1 MLIDAHISQ
10 LSEKFAIEE
19 VKKMLGDIIESCFAS
34 AQEKQKK
41 DGYIVLER
49 GFATIPLPGIDVPF
63 HSRYLWAGVMPF
75 RACESVLRLW
85 VIDSYKLSVDLG
97 KKINPLH
104 LNPDMLV
111 GRYIPNLI
119 AKPFE
124 VTKEYAQIIYDQ
136 TSSPRLDKV
145 LRKWDEEDWGS
156 VDQRQQL
163 AYVILVE
170 LLAYQFA
177 SPVRWIQTQDLLFTV
192 HDFERFIEIGPSPTL
207 TGMATRTLKAK
218 YEAGDDSVSRTRA
231 ILCHAKHT
239 KEVYYQFEDEVVAED
254 TTPTPNP
261 VVGSVPT
268 PVTVVQ
274 TPIAPAP
281 AAAAAS
287 IEDAPIKS
295 LEILTVIIAQKLKK
309 STNEVPLSKSIKDL
323 VGGKSTLQNEI
334 LGDLGQ
340 EFSSAPEKG
349 EELPLE
355 ELGAALGVG
364 FSGTLGKYTTGIVSR
379 LIGGKMPGG
388 FNLSAIKSY
397 LSKSW
402 GLGPQRA
409 DGVLLLGTTMEP
421 AKRLGSE
428 AEAKTWL
435 DGVVALYAQRSGVA
449 LSSASSDGSGGGGGG
464 GGAVMNSEEFLKF
477 QAEQH
482 QFAAQQIELYSR
494 YLKKDSRAGDLK
506 YDAEKANSL
515 DLQARLDAISREHGD
530 FYVDGILPVFD
541 ALKARRFDSS
551 WNWARQDALLMW
563 YDIIHGKLTTV
574 DREITA
580 RCIDIL
586 NRADPDLYQF
596 MQYSVNA
603 CDPTLGENYALAKQ
617 FGQQLIE
624 NCRELVNSAPLYK
637 DGMSIR
643 IISRVAFAN
652 RSCSNIPNRTEC
664 RDQRERGH
672 YRDRSRP

>member
-1 MLIDAHISQ
+1 MFDKL
-10 LSEKFAIEE
+10 
-19 VKKMLGDIIESCFAS
+19 
-34 AQEKQKK
+34 
-41 DGYIVLER
+41 
-49 GFATIPLPGIDVPF
+49 LP
-63 HSRYLWAGVMPF
+63 SL
-75 RACESVLRLW
+75 
-85 VIDSYKLSVDLG
+85 VDLG

-124 VTKEYAQIIYDQ
+124 VTREYAQIIYDQ

-145 LRKWDEEDWGS
+145 LRNWDEEEWGS
-156 VDQRQQL
+156 AEQRQQL

-177 SPVRWIQTQDLLFTV
+177 SPVRWIETQDLLFTV

-218 YEAGDDSVSRTRA
+218 YEAGDDSVCRSRA

-239 KEVYYQFEDEVVAED
+239 KEVYYQFDDEVAAES
-254 TTPTPNP
+254 TPEPTAASTPTPA
-261 VVGSVPT
+261 VA
-268 PVTVVQ
+268 VQ
-274 TPIAPAP
+274 TPVVTAPAP
-281 AAAAAS
+281 AAAATS
-287 IEDAPIKS
+287 IEDAQIKS

-309 STNEVPLSKSIKDL
+309 PANEVPLSKSIKDL

-355 ELGAALGVG
+355 ELGTALGVG
-364 FSGTLGKYTTGIVSR
+364 FSGNLGKYTTGLISR

-421 AKRLGSE
+421 PKRLGSE

-435 DGVVALYAQRSGVA
+435 DGVVSLYAQRSGIT
-449 LSSASSDGSGGGGGG
+449 LSSASSGGSGGGGS

-477 QAEQH
+477 QAEQY
-482 QFAAQQIELYSR
+482 QFASQQIELHSR
-494 YLKKDSRAGDLK
+494 YLKKDSRAGHLK
-506 YDAEKANSL
+506 YDAEKVNSL
-515 DLQARLDAISREHGD
+515 ALQTRLDAIHREHGD
-530 FYVDGILPVFD
+530 FYVDGILPAFD

-563 YDIIHGKLTTV
+563 YDIIHGQLTTV

-596 MQYSVNA
+596 MQYNVNA

-624 NCRELVNSAPLYK
+624 NCRDVVKSAPLYK
-637 DGMSIR
+637 DG
-643 IISRVAFAN
+643 VL
-652 RSCSNIPNRTEC
+652 T
-664 RDQRERGH
+664 
-672 YRDRSRP
+672 

>member
-1 MLIDAHISQ
+1 MNAHNV
-10 LSEKFAIEE
+10 F
-19 VKKMLGDIIESCFAS
+19 
-34 AQEKQKK
+34 
-41 DGYIVLER
+41 
-49 GFATIPLPGIDVPF
+49 
-63 HSRYLWAGVMPF
+63 
-75 RACESVLRLW
+75 
-85 VIDSYKLSVDLG
+85 VDLG

-145 LRKWDEEDWGS
+145 LRKWDEEDWDS
-156 VDQRQQL
+156 AEQRQQL

-177 SPVRWIQTQDLLFTV
+177 SPVRWIETQDLLFTV

-231 ILCHAKHT
+231 ILCHAKNT
-239 KEVYYQFEDEVVAED
+239 KEVYYQFEDEAATENTPESATPTAPASPVAIQTPVVA
-254 TTPTPNP
+254 
-261 VVGSVPT
+261 
-268 PVTVVQ
+268 
-274 TPIAPAP
+274 APAP
-281 AAAAAS
+281 AAIAAN
-287 IEDAPIKS
+287 IEDAPVKS

-309 STNEVPLSKSIKDL
+309 PANEVPLSKSIKDL

-364 FSGTLGKYTTGIVSR
+364 FSGSLGKYTTGLVSR

-402 GLGPQRA
+402 GLGSQRA

-435 DGVVALYAQRSGVA
+435 DGVVALYAQRSGIS
-449 LSSASSDGSGGGGGG
+449 LLSASHCGPRGGG
-464 GGAVMNSEEFLKF
+464 GGAVMNSEEFLKY
-477 QAEQH
+477 AV
-482 QFAAQQIELYSR
+482 FAGHS
-494 YLKKDSRAGDLK
+494 
-506 YDAEKANSL
+506 
-515 DLQARLDAISREHGD
+515 
-530 FYVDGILPVFD
+530 
-541 ALKARRFDSS
+541 
-551 WNWARQDALLMW
+551 
-563 YDIIHGKLTTV
+563 
-574 DREITA
+574 
-580 RCIDIL
+580 
-586 NRADPDLYQF
+586 
-596 MQYSVNA
+596 
-603 CDPTLGENYALAKQ
+603 LGERPALASVA
-617 FGQQLIE
+617 GVLPISS
-624 NCRELVNSAPLYK
+624 LVDVVFYRGITMQRAVERDS
-637 DGMSIR
+637 
-643 IISRVAFAN
+643 AN
-652 RSCSNIPNRTEC
+652 RSNYAMCAVNPSRISPSFN
-664 RDQRERGH
+664 DSALREVV
-672 YRDRSRP
+672 DDISRKTNCLLEIVNFNVEVCPIFSLTYNFPLNGRF

>member
-1 MLIDAHISQ
+1 MNAHNV
-10 LSEKFAIEE
+10 F
-19 VKKMLGDIIESCFAS
+19 
-34 AQEKQKK
+34 
-41 DGYIVLER
+41 
-49 GFATIPLPGIDVPF
+49 
-63 HSRYLWAGVMPF
+63 
-75 RACESVLRLW
+75 
-85 VIDSYKLSVDLG
+85 VDLG

-145 LRKWDEEDWGS
+145 LRKWDEEDWDS
-156 VDQRQQL
+156 AEQRQQL

-177 SPVRWIQTQDLLFTV
+177 SPVRWIETQDLLFTV

-231 ILCHAKHT
+231 ILCHAKNT
-239 KEVYYQFEDEVVAED
+239 KEVYYQFEDEAATENTPESATPTAPASPVAIQTPVVA
-254 TTPTPNP
+254 
-261 VVGSVPT
+261 
-268 PVTVVQ
+268 
-274 TPIAPAP
+274 APAP
-281 AAAAAS
+281 AAIAAN
-287 IEDAPIKS
+287 IEDAPVKS

-309 STNEVPLSKSIKDL
+309 PANEVPLSKSIKDL

-364 FSGTLGKYTTGIVSR
+364 FSGSLGKYTTGLVSR

-402 GLGPQRA
+402 GLGSQRA

-435 DGVVALYAQRSGVA
+435 DGVVALYAQRSGIS
-449 LSSASSDGSGGGGGG
+449 LSSASSGGSSGGGG

-477 QAEQH
+477 QTEQY
-482 QFAAQQIELYSR
+482 QFAGQQIELYSR

-515 DLQARLDAISREHGD
+515 TLQSRLDAIGREHGD
-530 FYVDGILPVFD
+530 FYVDGILPAFD

-596 MQYSVNA
+596 MQFSVNA

-624 NCRELVNSAPLYK
+624 NCREVVNSAPLYR
-637 DGMSIR
+637 DGVCLSLR
-643 IISRVAFAN
+643 SHYFCLFA
-652 RSCSNIPNRTEC
+652 I
-664 RDQRERGH
+664 
-672 YRDRSRP
+672 

>member
-1 MLIDAHISQ
+1 
-10 LSEKFAIEE
+10 
-19 VKKMLGDIIESCFAS
+19 
-34 AQEKQKK
+34 
-41 DGYIVLER
+41 
-49 GFATIPLPGIDVPF
+49 
-63 HSRYLWAGVMPF
+63 
-75 RACESVLRLW
+75 
-85 VIDSYKLSVDLG
+85 
-97 KKINPLH
+97 
-104 LNPDMLV
+104 MLV

-136 TSSPRLDKV
+136 TSSPRLEKV
-145 LRKWDEEDWGS
+145 IRKWDKEDWGS
-156 VDQRQQL
+156 AEQRQQL

-177 SPVRWIQTQDLLFTV
+177 SPVRWIETQDLLFTL

-207 TGMATRTLKAK
+207 TGMAARTLKAK

-231 ILCHAKHT
+231 ILCHAKNT
-239 KEVYYQFEDEVVAED
+239 KEVYYQFEDEVAAGGDTHEPAAVSAPAVSVQVPVA
-254 TTPTPNP
+254 TAP
-261 VVGSVPT
+261 VPT
-268 PVTVVQ
+268 
-274 TPIAPAP
+274 
-281 AAAAAS
+281 AAAAS
-287 IEDAPIKS
+287 IEDTPIKS

-309 STNEVPLSKSIKDL
+309 PVNEVPLSKSIKDL

-364 FSGTLGKYTTGIVSR
+364 FSGNLGKYTTGLASR

-409 DGVLLLGTTMEP
+409 DGVLLLGTTVEP
-421 AKRLGSE
+421 AKRFGSE
-428 AEAKTWL
+428 TEAKAWL
-435 DGVVALYAQRSGVA
+435 DGVVALYAQRSGVT
-449 LSSASSDGSGGGGGG
+449 LPSASSGGSGGGGGG

-477 QAEQH
+477 QTEQY
-482 QFAAQQIELYSR
+482 QFAGQQIELYSR

-506 YDAEKANSL
+506 YDSEKTNSL
-515 DLQARLDAISREHGD
+515 ALQARLDAINREHGD
-530 FYVDGILPVFD
+530 FYVDGILPAFD

-551 WNWARQDALLMW
+551 WNWARQDSLLMW

-603 CDPTLGENYALAKQ
+603 CNPTLGENYALAKQ

-624 NCRELVNSAPLYK
+624 NCREVVNSAPLYK
-637 DGMSIR
+637 DGMSI
-643 IISRVAFAN
+643 
-652 RSCSNIPNRTEC
+652 
-664 RDQRERGH
+664 
-672 YRDRSRP
+672 

>member
-1 MLIDAHISQ
+1 MLI
-10 LSEKFAIEE
+10 
-19 VKKMLGDIIESCFAS
+19 
-34 AQEKQKK
+34 
-41 DGYIVLER
+41 
-49 GFATIPLPGIDVPF
+49 
-63 HSRYLWAGVMPF
+63 
-75 RACESVLRLW
+75 
-85 VIDSYKLSVDLG
+85 
-97 KKINPLH
+97 
-104 LNPDMLV
+104 

-124 VTKEYAQIIYDQ
+124 VTREYAQIIYDQ
-136 TSSPRLDKV
+136 TSSPCLDKV
-145 LRKWDEEDWGS
+145 LRKWDEEKWGS
-156 VDQRQQL
+156 AEQRQQL
-163 AYVILVE
+163 AYLILVE

-177 SPVRWIQTQDLLFTV
+177 SPVRWIETQDLLFAV

-239 KEVYYQFEDEVVAED
+239 KEVYYQFDDEVVTESAPEAAA
-254 TTPTPNP
+254 TP
-261 VVGSVPT
+261 
-268 PVTVVQ
+268 
-274 TPIAPAP
+274 APAP
-281 AAAAAS
+281 VVAAQTPAIVALTPAPAVAATT

-295 LEILTVIIAQKLKK
+295 LEVLTVIIAQKLKK
-309 STNEVPLSKSIKDL
+309 PANDVPLSKSIKDL

-355 ELGAALGVG
+355 ELGSALGVG
-364 FSGTLGKYTTGIVSR
+364 FSGNLGKYTTGLVSR

-388 FNLSAIKSY
+388 FNLSAIKAY
-397 LSKSW
+397 LSKRW
-402 GLGPQRA
+402 GLGSQRA

-421 AKRLGSE
+421 PKRLGSE
-428 AEAKTWL
+428 AEAKAWL
-435 DGVVALYAQRSGVA
+435 DGVVALYAQRSSIT
-449 LSSASSDGSGGGGGG
+449 LSSPSSGGSSGGGG

-477 QAEQH
+477 QAEQY
-482 QFAAQQIELYSR
+482 QFASQQIELYSR
-494 YLKKDSRAGDLK
+494 YLKKDSRAGHLK
-506 YDAEKANSL
+506 YDTEKANSL
-515 DLQARLDAISREHGD
+515 ALQARLDAINREHGD
-530 FYVDGILPVFD
+530 FYVDGILPAFD

-596 MQYSVNA
+596 MQYNVDA
-603 CDPTLGENYALAKQ
+603 CDPSLGENYALAKQ

-624 NCRELVNSAPLYK
+624 NCREVVNRAPLYR
-637 DGMSIR
+637 DGVSI
-643 IISRVAFAN
+643 
-652 RSCSNIPNRTEC
+652 
-664 RDQRERGH
+664 
-672 YRDRSRP
+672 

>member
-1 MLIDAHISQ
+1 MLI
-10 LSEKFAIEE
+10 
-19 VKKMLGDIIESCFAS
+19 
-34 AQEKQKK
+34 
-41 DGYIVLER
+41 
-49 GFATIPLPGIDVPF
+49 
-63 HSRYLWAGVMPF
+63 
-75 RACESVLRLW
+75 
-85 VIDSYKLSVDLG
+85 
-97 KKINPLH
+97 
-104 LNPDMLV
+104 

-119 AKPFE
+119 AKPFD

-145 LRKWDEEDWGS
+145 LRKWDEEEWGS
-156 VDQRQQL
+156 AEQCQQL

-177 SPVRWIQTQDLLFTV
+177 SPVRWIETQDLLFTRHNV
-192 HDFERFIEIGPSPTL
+192 ERFIEIGPSPTL

-218 YEAGDDSVSRTRA
+218 YEAGDDSVSRARA

-239 KEVYYQFEDEVVAED
+239 KEVYYQFEDEVATESTPEPVAA
-254 TTPTPNP
+254 
-261 VVGSVPT
+261 SAPT
-268 PVTVVQ
+268 PVATVQ
-274 TPIAPAP
+274 APAVAAP
-281 AAAAAS
+281 TPTAAATS

-309 STNEVPLSKSIKDL
+309 PANEVPLSKSIKDL

-364 FSGTLGKYTTGIVSR
+364 FSGNLGKYTTSLVSR

-388 FNLSAIKSY
+388 FNLSTVKSH

-409 DGVLLLGTTMEP
+409 DGVLLLGTTVEP

-428 AEAKTWL
+428 AEAKAWL
-435 DGVVALYAQRSGVA
+435 DGVVALYAQRSGIT
-449 LSSASSDGSGGGGGG
+449 LSSASSSPGGGGGG

-482 QFAAQQIELYSR
+482 QFAGQQIELYSR

-506 YDAEKANSL
+506 YDAEKTNSL
-515 DLQARLDAISREHGD
+515 ALQARLDAISREHGD
-530 FYVDGILPVFD
+530 FYVDGILPAFD
-541 ALKARRFDSS
+541 PLKARRFDSS

-580 RCIDIL
+580 RCLDIL
-586 NRADPDLYQF
+586 NRTDSDLYQF
-596 MQYSVNA
+596 MQYNVNA
-603 CDPTLGENYALAKQ
+603 CNPVLGGNYVLAKQ
-617 FGQQLIE
+617 FGGELIK
-624 NCRELVNSAPLYK
+624 NCREVVNSAPLYR
-637 DGMSIR
+637 DGMSI
-643 IISRVAFAN
+643 
-652 RSCSNIPNRTEC
+652 
-664 RDQRERGH
+664 
-672 YRDRSRP
+672 

>member
-1 MLIDAHISQ
+1 
-10 LSEKFAIEE
+10 
-19 VKKMLGDIIESCFAS
+19 
-34 AQEKQKK
+34 
-41 DGYIVLER
+41 
-49 GFATIPLPGIDVPF
+49 
-63 HSRYLWAGVMPF
+63 
-75 RACESVLRLW
+75 
-85 VIDSYKLSVDLG
+85 
-97 KKINPLH
+97 
-104 LNPDMLV
+104 MLV

-119 AKPFE
+119 AKPFD

-145 LRKWDEEDWGS
+145 IRKWDEEDWGS
-156 VDQRQQL
+156 TEQRQQL

-177 SPVRWIQTQDLLFTV
+177 SPVRWIETQDLLFTV

-231 ILCHAKHT
+231 ILCHAKHA
-239 KEVYYQFEDEVVAED
+239 KEVYYQFEDEVAAED
-254 TTPTPNP
+254 GGPEPVIASAPT
-261 VVGSVPT
+261 
-268 PVTVVQ
+268 
-274 TPIAPAP
+274 P

-287 IEDAPIKS
+287 VEDAPVKS

-309 STNEVPLSKSIKDL
+309 PANEVPLSKSIKDL

-355 ELGAALGVG
+355 ELGAALGFG
-364 FSGTLGKYTTGIVSR
+364 FSGSLGKYTTGLVSR

-409 DGVLLLGTTMEP
+409 DGVLLLGTTVEP
-421 AKRLGSE
+421 PKRLGSE
-428 AEAKTWL
+428 AEAKAWL
-435 DGVVALYAQRSGVA
+435 DGVVALYTQRSGIT
-449 LSSASSDGSGGGGGG
+449 LSSASSGGSGSGGS

-477 QAEQH
+477 QEEQY
-482 QFAAQQIELYSR
+482 QFAGQQIELYSR

-506 YDAEKANSL
+506 YDTEKANSL
-515 DLQARLDAISREHGD
+515 ALQARLDAISREHGD
-530 FYVDGILPVFD
+530 FYVDGILPAFD

-624 NCRELVNSAPLYK
+624 NCREVVNSAPLYK
-637 DGMSIR
+637 DGMLIQTKN
-643 IISRVAFAN
+643 RVPFAN
-652 RSCSNIPNRTEC
+652 ESRSNVPNCTER
-664 RDQRERGH
+664 RDQQEW
-672 YRDRSRP
+672 

>member
-1 MLIDAHISQ
+1 
-10 LSEKFAIEE
+10 
-19 VKKMLGDIIESCFAS
+19 
-34 AQEKQKK
+34 
-41 DGYIVLER
+41 
-49 GFATIPLPGIDVPF
+49 
-63 HSRYLWAGVMPF
+63 
-75 RACESVLRLW
+75 
-85 VIDSYKLSVDLG
+85 
-97 KKINPLH
+97 
-104 LNPDMLV
+104 MLV

-119 AKPFE
+119 ARPFE
-124 VTKEYAQIIYDQ
+124 VTREYAQIIYDQ
-136 TSSPRLDKV
+136 TSSPCLDKV
-145 LRKWDEEDWGS
+145 LREWDKEGWGS
-156 VDQRQQL
+156 AEQCQQL
-163 AYVILVE
+163 AYLILVE

-177 SPVRWIQTQDLLFTV
+177 SPVRWIETQDLLFTI

-239 KEVYYQFEDEVVAED
+239 KEVYYQFDDEVATEN
-254 TTPTPNP
+254 TPEPAATSTPAP
-261 VVGSVPT
+261 VVAQI
-268 PVTVVQ
+268 PVAVTL
-274 TPIAPAP
+274 TPAP

-287 IEDAPIKS
+287 IEDAPVKS

-309 STNEVPLSKSIKDL
+309 PANEVPLSKSIKDL

-355 ELGAALGVG
+355 ELGSALGVG
-364 FSGTLGKYTTGIVSR
+364 FSGNLGKYTTGLVSR

-421 AKRLGSE
+421 SKRLGSE
-428 AEAKTWL
+428 VEAKAWL
-435 DGVVALYAQRSGVA
+435 DGVVALYAQRSGIT
-449 LSSASSDGSGGGGGG
+449 LSSGSSGGSGGGGA

-477 QAEQH
+477 QAEQY
-482 QFAAQQIELYSR
+482 QFASQQIELYSR
-494 YLKKDSRAGDLK
+494 YLKKDSRAGHLK

-515 DLQARLDAISREHGD
+515 ALQARLDAISREHGD
-530 FYVDGILPVFD
+530 FYVDGVLPAFD

-596 MQYSVNA
+596 MQYNVNA

-624 NCRELVNSAPLYK
+624 NCREVVNKAPLYR
-637 DGMSIR
+637 DGVSI
-643 IISRVAFAN
+643 
-652 RSCSNIPNRTEC
+652 
-664 RDQRERGH
+664 
-672 YRDRSRP
+672 

>member
-1 MLIDAHISQ
+1 
-10 LSEKFAIEE
+10 
-19 VKKMLGDIIESCFAS
+19 
-34 AQEKQKK
+34 
-41 DGYIVLER
+41 
-49 GFATIPLPGIDVPF
+49 
-63 HSRYLWAGVMPF
+63 
-75 RACESVLRLW
+75 
-85 VIDSYKLSVDLG
+85 LG
-97 KKINPLH
+97 KKINPVH

-119 AKPFE
+119 ARPFE

-156 VDQRQQL
+156 TEQRQQL

-177 SPVRWIQTQDLLFTV
+177 SPVRWIETQDLLFTV

-218 YEAGDDSVSRTRA
+218 YEAGDDSVSRTRV
-231 ILCHAKHT
+231 ILCHAKHV
-239 KEVYYQFEDEVVAED
+239 KEVYYQFEDEAAVENSAPEPA
-254 TTPTPNP
+254 TSSAPAP
-261 VVGSVPT
+261 VVQSPVATAPT
-268 PVTVVQ
+268 
-274 TPIAPAP
+274 P

-287 IEDAPIKS
+287 IEDAPVKS
-295 LEILTVIIAQKLKK
+295 LEVLTVIIAQKLKK
-309 STNEVPLSKSIKDL
+309 PANEVPLSKTIKDL

-364 FSGTLGKYTTGIVSR
+364 FSGNLGKYTTGLISR

-409 DGVLLLGTTMEP
+409 DGVLLLGTTVEP
-421 AKRLGSE
+421 PKRLGSE
-428 AEAKTWL
+428 AEAKAWL
-435 DGVVALYAQRSGVA
+435 DGVVALYAQRSGIA
-449 LSSASSDGSGGGGGG
+449 LSSASSGGSGSGGG

-477 QAEQH
+477 QTEQY
-482 QFAAQQIELYSR
+482 QFAGQQIELYSR
-494 YLKKDSRAGDLK
+494 YLKKDTRAGDLK
-506 YDAEKANSL
+506 YDAERANSL
-515 DLQARLDAISREHGD
+515 ALQARLDAISREHGD
-530 FYVDGILPVFD
+530 FYVDGILPAFD

-596 MQYSVNA
+596 MLYSVNA

-624 NCRELVNSAPLYK
+624 NCREVVNSAPLYK
-637 DGMSIR
+637 DGIF
-643 IISRVAFAN
+643 IQTKSRVPFAN
-652 RSCSNIPNRTEC
+652 
-664 RDQRERGH
+664 
-672 YRDRSRP
+672 

>member
-1 MLIDAHISQ
+1 
-10 LSEKFAIEE
+10 
-19 VKKMLGDIIESCFAS
+19 
-34 AQEKQKK
+34 
-41 DGYIVLER
+41 
-49 GFATIPLPGIDVPF
+49 
-63 HSRYLWAGVMPF
+63 
-75 RACESVLRLW
+75 
-85 VIDSYKLSVDLG
+85 
-97 KKINPLH
+97 
-104 LNPDMLV
+104 MLV

-136 TSSPRLDKV
+136 TSSPRVDKV
-145 LRKWDEEDWGS
+145 LRKWDQEGWGS
-156 VDQRQQL
+156 VGQRQQL

-177 SPVRWIQTQDLLFTV
+177 SPVRWIETQDLLFTV

-239 KEVYYQFEDEVVAED
+239 KEVYYQFEDEISSEGGASEQAI
-254 TTPTPNP
+254 TSAPAP
-261 VVGSVPT
+261 
-268 PVTVVQ
+268 TVVVQ
-274 TPIAPAP
+274 APVASAPAPP

-287 IEDAPIKS
+287 IEDTQIKS

-309 STNEVPLSKSIKDL
+309 PANEVPLSKSIKDL

-355 ELGAALGVG
+355 ELGAALGIG
-364 FSGTLGKYTTGIVSR
+364 FSGNLGKYTTGLVSR

-421 AKRLGSE
+421 PKRLGSE
-428 AEAKTWL
+428 AEAKAWL
-435 DGVVALYAQRSGVA
+435 DGVVALYAQRSGIT
-449 LSSASSDGSGGGGGG
+449 LSSAASGGSGGGGSG

-477 QAEQH
+477 QTEQY
-482 QFAAQQIELYSR
+482 QFASQQIELYSR

-506 YDAEKANSL
+506 YDEEKANSFA
-515 DLQARLDAISREHGD
+515 LQARLDAIGREHGD
-530 FYVDGILPVFD
+530 FYVDGILPSFD

-617 FGQQLIE
+617 FGRELIE
-624 NCRELVNSAPLYK
+624 NCSEVVNTAPLYK
-637 DGMSIR
+637 DGMLI
-643 IISRVAFAN
+643 
-652 RSCSNIPNRTEC
+652 
-664 RDQRERGH
+664 
-672 YRDRSRP
+672 

>member
-1 MLIDAHISQ
+1 MLIVTHISQ
-10 LSEKFAIEE
+10 LSEKFTIEE

-75 RACESVLRLW
+75 RACKSLFLW
-85 VIDSYKLSVDLG
+85 WLIDSHKVFADLG

-124 VTKEYAQIIYDQ
+124 VTKEYAQVIYDQ

-145 LRKWDEEDWGS
+145 LRNWDEEGWGS
-156 VDQRQQL
+156 VGQRQQL

-177 SPVRWIQTQDLLFTV
+177 SPVRWIETQDLLFTV

-239 KEVYYQFEDEVVAED
+239 TEVYYQLEDEVVSGES
-254 TTPTPNP
+254 TPEPASASAP
-261 VVGSVPT
+261 APLAA
-268 PVTVVQ
+268 VQ
-274 TPIAPAP
+274 TPVAAAPAPP

-287 IEDAPIKS
+287 VEDAPIKS
-295 LEILTVIIAQKLKK
+295 LDILTVIISQKLKK
-309 STNEVPLSKSIKDL
+309 PVNEVPLSKSIKDL

-349 EELPLE
+349 EELSLE
-355 ELGAALGVG
+355 ELGSALGIG
-364 FSGTLGKYTTGIVSR
+364 FSGNLGKYTTGLVSR

-388 FNLSAIKSY
+388 FNLSSIKSY

-428 AEAKTWL
+428 PEAKTWL
-435 DGVVALYAQRSGVA
+435 DGVVALYAQRSGIS
-449 LSSASSDGSGGGGGG
+449 LSSASSGGSGSGGG

-477 QAEQH
+477 QAEQY
-482 QFAAQQIELYSR
+482 QFAGQQIELYSR

-515 DLQARLDAISREHGD
+515 VLQARLDALGREHGD
-530 FYVDGILPVFD
+530 FYIDGILPAFD

-551 WNWARQDALLMW
+551 WNWARQDSLFMW

-586 NRADPDLYQF
+586 NRADHDLYQF

-624 NCRELVNSAPLYK
+624 NCREVVNSAPLYK
-637 DGMSIR
+637 DGTFI
-643 IISRVAFAN
+643 
-652 RSCSNIPNRTEC
+652 
-664 RDQRERGH
+664 
-672 YRDRSRP
+672 

>member
-1 MLIDAHISQ
+1 MNPHRI
-10 LSEKFAIEE
+10 F
-19 VKKMLGDIIESCFAS
+19 
-34 AQEKQKK
+34 
-41 DGYIVLER
+41 
-49 GFATIPLPGIDVPF
+49 
-63 HSRYLWAGVMPF
+63 
-75 RACESVLRLW
+75 
-85 VIDSYKLSVDLG
+85 VDLG

-124 VTKEYAQIIYDQ
+124 VTKEYAQVIYDQ

-156 VDQRQQL
+156 DEKRQQL

-177 SPVRWIQTQDLLFTV
+177 SPVRWIETQDLLFTV
-192 HDFERFIEIGPSPTL
+192 HDFQRFIEIGPSPTL

-218 YEAGDDSVSRTRA
+218 YEAGDDSVSRSRA
-231 ILCHAKHT
+231 ILCHAKHA
-239 KEVYYQFEDEVVAED
+239 KEVYYQFEDEVATESAPEPAV
-254 TTPTPNP
+254 TSVTPTP
-261 VVGSVPT
+261 VATLQAPT
-268 PVTVVQ
+268 IVT
-274 TPIAPAP
+274 PAP
-281 AAAAAS
+281 TAAAAS
-287 IEDAPIKS
+287 VEDAPVKS

-309 STNEVPLSKSIKDL
+309 PANEVPLSKSIKDL

-349 EELPLE
+349 EELSLE

-364 FSGTLGKYTTGIVSR
+364 FSGNLGKYTTGLISR

-388 FNLSAIKSY
+388 FNLSAIKSH
-397 LSKSW
+397 LLKSW

-428 AEAKTWL
+428 AEAKAWL
-435 DGVVALYAQRSGVA
+435 DGVVSLYAQRSGVT
-449 LSSASSDGSGGGGGG
+449 LSSASSGGSGGGGGG

-482 QFAAQQIELYSR
+482 QFAGQQIELYSR

-506 YDAEKANSL
+506 YDVEKTNSL
-515 DLQARLDAISREHGD
+515 ALQARLDAIGREHGD
-530 FYVDGILPVFD
+530 FYVDGILPAFD

-563 YDIIHGKLTTV
+563 YDIIDGKLTTV

-617 FGQQLIE
+617 FGQELME
-624 NCRELVNSAPLYK
+624 NCREVVNKAPLYK
-637 DGMSIR
+637 DGMP
-643 IISRVAFAN
+643 V
-652 RSCSNIPNRTEC
+652 
-664 RDQRERGH
+664 
-672 YRDRSRP
+672 

>member
-1 MLIDAHISQ
+1 
-10 LSEKFAIEE
+10 
-19 VKKMLGDIIESCFAS
+19 MLGDIIESCFAD

-75 RACESVLRLW
+75 RACESTISC
-85 VIDSYKLSVDLG
+85 VIKFHQAFVDLG

-136 TSSPRLDKV
+136 TSSPRLNKV

-156 VDQRQQL
+156 VEQRQQL

-177 SPVRWIQTQDLLFTV
+177 SPVKWIQTQDLLFTV

-254 TTPTPNP
+254 ATPEPTAPSISAP
-261 VVGSVPT
+261 VVAVQTTVVPT
-268 PVTVVQ
+268 PAT
-274 TPIAPAP
+274 
-281 AAAAAS
+281 AAAS

-295 LEILTVIIAQKLKK
+295 LEILTVIISQKLKK
-309 STNEVPLSKSIKDL
+309 PANEVPLSKSIKDL

-364 FSGTLGKYTTGIVSR
+364 FSGSLGKYTTGLVSR

-428 AEAKTWL
+428 AEAKAWL
-435 DGVVALYAQRSGVA
+435 DGVVALYAQRSGIA
-449 LSSASSDGSGGGGGG
+449 LSSASSGGSGGGGGG

-477 QAEQH
+477 QTEQY
-482 QFAAQQIELYSR
+482 QFAGQQIELYSR

-506 YDAEKANSL
+506 YDTEKANSFA
-515 DLQARLDAISREHGD
+515 LQARLDAISREHGD
-530 FYVDGILPVFD
+530 FYVDGILPAFD

-551 WNWARQDALLMW
+551 WNWARQDSLLMW

-624 NCRELVNSAPLYK
+624 NCREVVNSAPLYK
-637 DGMSIR
+637 DGMSI
-643 IISRVAFAN
+643 
-652 RSCSNIPNRTEC
+652 
-664 RDQRERGH
+664 
-672 YRDRSRP
+672 

>member
-1 MLIDAHISQ
+1 MIDE
-10 LSEKFAIEE
+10 L
-19 VKKMLGDIIESCFAS
+19 
-34 AQEKQKK
+34 
-41 DGYIVLER
+41 
-49 GFATIPLPGIDVPF
+49 
-63 HSRYLWAGVMPF
+63 
-75 RACESVLRLW
+75 LRSL
-85 VIDSYKLSVDLG
+85 VDLG

-124 VTKEYAQIIYDQ
+124 VTREYAQIIYDQ

-145 LRKWDEEDWGS
+145 LRKWEEEEWGS
-156 VDQRQQL
+156 AEQRQQL

-177 SPVRWIQTQDLLFTV
+177 SPVRWIETQDLLFTV
-192 HDFERFIEIGPSPTL
+192 HDFHRFIEIGPSPTL

-218 YEAGDDSVSRTRA
+218 YEAGDDSVSRARA
-231 ILCHAKHT
+231 ILCHAKHA
-239 KEVYYQFEDEVVAED
+239 KEVYYQFDDDVAIES
-254 TTPTPNP
+254 TPEPAAASTSAPALTLQTP
-261 VVGSVPT
+261 VVT
-268 PVTVVQ
+268 
-274 TPIAPAP
+274 APAP
-281 AAAAAS
+281 VAAATN

-309 STNEVPLSKSIKDL
+309 PANEVPLSKSIKDL

-355 ELGAALGVG
+355 ELGSALGVG
-364 FSGTLGKYTTGIVSR
+364 FSGNLGKYTTGLVSR

-397 LSKSW
+397 LLKSW

-409 DGVLLLGTTMEP
+409 DGVLLLGTTVEP
-421 AKRLGSE
+421 SKRLGSE
-428 AEAKTWL
+428 VEAKAWL
-435 DGVVALYAQRSGVA
+435 DGVVALYALRSGIT
-449 LSSASSDGSGGGGGG
+449 LSSASSGGSSGGGG
-464 GGAVMNSEEFLKF
+464 GGAVMNSEEFLQF
-477 QAEQH
+477 QAEQY
-482 QFAAQQIELYSR
+482 QFASQQIEIYSR
-494 YLKKDSRAGDLK
+494 YLKKDSRAGHLK
-506 YDAEKANSL
+506 YDTEKSNSL
-515 DLQARLDAISREHGD
+515 VLQARLDAVSREHGD
-530 FYVDGILPVFD
+530 FYVDGILPAFD

-596 MQYSVNA
+596 MQYNVNA

-624 NCRELVNSAPLYK
+624 NCREVVNKAPLYK
-637 DGMSIR
+637 DGASI
-643 IISRVAFAN
+643 
-652 RSCSNIPNRTEC
+652 
-664 RDQRERGH
+664 
-672 YRDRSRP
+672 

>member
-1 MLIDAHISQ
+1 
-10 LSEKFAIEE
+10 
-19 VKKMLGDIIESCFAS
+19 
-34 AQEKQKK
+34 
-41 DGYIVLER
+41 
-49 GFATIPLPGIDVPF
+49 
-63 HSRYLWAGVMPF
+63 
-75 RACESVLRLW
+75 
-85 VIDSYKLSVDLG
+85 
-97 KKINPLH
+97 
-104 LNPDMLV
+104 MLV

-124 VTKEYAQIIYDQ
+124 VTKDYAQIIYDQ

-145 LRKWDEEDWGS
+145 LRKWDEENWGS
-156 VDQRQQL
+156 TEQRQQL

-177 SPVRWIQTQDLLFTV
+177 SPVRWIETQDLLFSA

-218 YEAGDDSVSRTRA
+218 YEASDDSVSRIRA
-231 ILCHAKHT
+231 ILCHAKHA
-239 KEVYYQFEDEVVAED
+239 KEVYYQFEDEVAADDSTSE
-254 TTPTPNP
+254 
-261 VVGSVPT
+261 
-268 PVTVVQ
+268 PVTGSAPAPVIVVQ
-274 TPIAPAP
+274 APVATALTP

-287 IEDAPIKS
+287 IEDAPVKS

-309 STNEVPLSKSIKDL
+309 PANEVPLSKSIKDL

-355 ELGAALGVG
+355 ELGAALGIG
-364 FSGTLGKYTTGIVSR
+364 FSGSLGKYTTGLVSR

-409 DGVLLLGTTMEP
+409 DGVLLLGTTVEP
-421 AKRLGSE
+421 PKRLGSE
-428 AEAKTWL
+428 AEAKAWL
-435 DGVVALYAQRSGVA
+435 DGVVALYAQRSGIT
-449 LSSASSDGSGGGGGG
+449 LSSASSGGSGGGGG

-477 QAEQH
+477 QTEQY
-482 QFAAQQIELYSR
+482 QFAGQQIELYSR

-515 DLQARLDAISREHGD
+515 ALQARLDAISREHGD
-530 FYVDGILPVFD
+530 FYVDGILPAFD

-624 NCRELVNSAPLYK
+624 NCREVVNSAPLYK
-637 DGMSIR
+637 DGEFI
-643 IISRVAFAN
+643 
-652 RSCSNIPNRTEC
+652 
-664 RDQRERGH
+664 
-672 YRDRSRP
+672 